1 VNPIIDESAVRHVAH
16 LARLQLSDEEISR
29 FAGQLSVI
37 LEYVAQLR
45 SVDTR
50 DVPPTAHPLSVHN
63 VFREDEIV
71 EPWPPELALHNAPAK
86 QNDFFKVPKV
96 LDQESA

>member
-1 VNPIIDESAVRHVAH
+1 MNPTLDESAVRHVAH

-37 LEYVAQLR
+37 LGYVAQLR

-50 DVPPTAHPLSVHN
+50 DVPPTAHPLPVHN

-71 EPWPPELALHNAPAK
+71 EPWSPEFALHNAPAK